1 MAYTNQIGHLDEPL
15 EPGVVFDVEAVEGDA
30 VREVRRRW
38 VDEVADLVAVD
49 VDGQDDVA
57 GLGHELLAE
66 VGADEAAGADHA
78 DGEGRDGVA
87 VQIQAGGRR
96 RRRHPPWVP
105 RRCQIGR
112 NAGRRSLGSEAMSV
126 AASLSL
132 PIFKASLSSTSSS
145 LSRALSEKRQT
156 SDRIQERSLLL
167 AHCSGCIFLLV

>member
-1 MAYTNQIGHLDEPL
+1 MAYTNQIGHLDEAL

-30 VREVRRRW
+30 AREVRRRG

-96 RRRHPPWVP
+96 GRGRRRRHPSLGPASWSDRGMRVVGVWDP
-105 RRCQIGR
+105 RRCR
-112 NAGRRSLGSEAMSV
+112 WRPRCRCLF
-126 AASLSL
+126 LR
-132 PIFKASLSSTSSS
+132 PLSSISSS
-145 LSRALSEKRQT
+145 LS
-156 SDRIQERSLLL
+156 
-167 AHCSGCIFLLV
+167 